1 METQPLDAAARP
13 AARAKPMTTI
23 LIPSAKGKTCVSMG
37 GIEIEVVKMPAKET
51 TVKVNISRVG
61 RHSIG
66 PFRFTVYDGDQPYE
80 ITVEAVKP

>member
-1 METQPLDAAARP
+1 
-13 AARAKPMTTI
+13 MTTI
-23 LIPSAKGKTCVSMG
+23 LIPAAKGKTCVSMG

-66 PFRFTVYDGDQPYE
+66 PFWFTVYDGDQPYE

>member
-1 METQPLDAAARP
+1 
-13 AARAKPMTTI
+13 
-23 LIPSAKGKTCVSMG
+23 MG
-37 GIEIEVVKMPAKET
+37 GIEIEAAKTPAQET